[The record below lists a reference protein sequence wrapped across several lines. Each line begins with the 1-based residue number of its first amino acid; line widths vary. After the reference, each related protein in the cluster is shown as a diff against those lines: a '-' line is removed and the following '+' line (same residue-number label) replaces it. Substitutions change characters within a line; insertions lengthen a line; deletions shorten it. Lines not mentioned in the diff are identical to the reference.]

1 MKTEFNSL
9 IKRVVKVNGKETNNS
24 ESNSSEKQFC
34 VRIFAAM
41 MCNNWITEVREEIKI
56 VLWISEE
63 LTHCIL
69 FSIIEHWTESELA
82 QSSSVK
88 ERNRVVS
95 PWQFASCLKKSMWF
109 FQPCVFFVQTMTT
122 TMMIVKKTEKLLL
135 TLPSPIHRQ
144 ESPWQPK
151 LARNESEVPTRLRLK
166 TRTFLLY
173 RYVCSF
179 LSCLTYQEAV
189 WLSG

>member
-1 MKTEFNSL
+1 MKTVKSNSL
-9 IKRVVKVNGKETNNS
+9 ITRVVKVNGKETNNS
-24 ESNSSEKQFC
+24 GSNSSEKQFC
-34 VRIFAAM
+34 VRIFAVM
-41 MCNNWITEVREEIKI
+41 MCNNRVTEVRKEIKI

-88 ERNRVVS
+88 ERNKVVS
-95 PWQFASCLKKSMWF
+95 PLLFASCLKKSMWF
-109 FQPCVFFVQTMTT
+109 FQLCIFFVQTMTT
-122 TMMIVKKTEKLLL
+122 MKIVKKTEKLLL
-135 TLPSPIHRQ
+135 TLPSQIHRQ

-166 TRTFLLY
+166 TKTFLLY

-179 LSCLTYQEAV
+179 LSCFTHQEAV
-189 WLSG
+189 WVSG

>member
-1 MKTEFNSL
+1 MYFVFHYRTLDRERARAIQQHK
-9 IKRVVKVNGKETNNS
+9 
-24 ESNSSEKQFC
+24 
-34 VRIFAAM
+34 
-41 MCNNWITEVREEIKI
+41 REEQSGK
-56 VLWISEE
+56 S
-63 LTHCIL
+63 LTVCLLFEKEYSGTPPYDHPVYKTTSLLRPYSFKPKVKNIDSFSYFEDPVNATTSLLRPGFYGPTVVILMGFHC
-69 FSIIEHWTESELA
+69 
-82 QSSSVK
+82 
-88 ERNRVVS
+88 
-95 PWQFASCLKKSMWF
+95 MWF
-109 FQPCVFFVQTMTT
+109 FQRCVFFVQTMT
-122 TMMIVKKTEKLLL
+122 MMMKIVKKTEKLLL

-189 WLSG
+189 WMSG

>member
-1 MKTEFNSL
+1 M
-9 IKRVVKVNGKETNNS
+9 NNRG
-24 ESNSSEKQFC
+24 SNSSEKQFYAQ
-34 VRIFAAM
+34 IFTAM
-41 MCNNWITEVREEIKI
+41 MCKNRITEVREEIKI

-69 FSIIEHWTESELA
+69 LSIIEHWTESELA

-88 ERNRVVS
+88 ERNKVVS

-109 FQPCVFFVQTMTT
+109 FQPCVFFVQMMT
-122 TMMIVKKTEKLLL
+122 TMMKIVKKTEKLLL

-144 ESPWQPK
+144 ESPLQPK
-151 LARNESEVPTRLRLK
+151 LARNESEVQTRLRLK

-179 LSCLTYQEAV
+179 LSCFTYQEAV